1 MDSLIKELQSLR
13 DQFNDFLYYLPEA
26 LLEIDIVVP
35 HLTYMNRM
43 AHILFGYSEEDFAR
57 GSIEIPQLFAEQEFE
72 RAVALI
78 KSYVAES
85 RAQQQQYSRSGR
97 QDIYEFMMRKKDGT
111 VFPAETQTSFV
122 LDKNGVPIAMRTL
135 IRDVSERKQAEEAR
149 LRALAA
155 ETRAQTVEAL
165 NQNLQKE
172 IAERARVEKALRESE
187 DRYRKLF
194 ENHVSRADTSFAST
208 RLNAAPPI
216 RSGSHLHDT
225 GASQSE
231 SASQP
236 PPEGQI
242 SWTQTAEGLDDF
254 AGGMAHL
261 FNNLLTII
269 LGNANLALQDLPE
282 NTPLRNPI
290 EQIEAAALRAA
301 ELTNQIVAFT
311 GKARFDA
318 QPVNLSTLLIEMQPM
333 LRTLVAERV
342 KLSYALAA
350 DLPDIQADA
359 AQMQQVV
366 SNLFLNASDA
376 INGQDGEITVTT
388 GLQQTNDAV
397 PAGNQPE
404 ALPRG
409 AFVFLEIRDTGG
421 GMTEET
427 RARMFEP
434 FFSTKFTGR
443 GLGLAA
449 VRGIVRSHR
458 GIIQVASEVGRG
470 TAIKIFF
477 PTS

>member
-26 LLEIDIVVP
+26 LLEIDIVAP
-35 HLTYMNRM
+35 NLTYMNRM

-57 GSIEIPQLFAEQEFE
+57 GSIDIPQLFAEQEFA

-85 RAQQQQYSRSGR
+85 RAQQQQYLRSGR
-97 QDIYEFMMRKKDGT
+97 QDIYEFLMRKKDGT

-122 LDKNGVPIAMRTL
+122 LDKNGIPIAMRTL

-155 ETRAQTVEAL
+155 ETHAQTVEAL

-172 IAERARVEKALRESE
+172 IAERKRVEKALRESE

-194 ENHVSRADTSFAST
+194 ENHVSRPDASLAST
-208 RLNAAPPI
+208 RRNTATPLHL
-216 RSGSHLHDT
+216 RSHLHDT

-231 SASQP
+231 NESRTP
-236 PPEGQI
+236 PDGQVAW
-242 SWTQTAEGLDDF
+242 SQTAEGLDDF

-269 LGNANLALQDLPE
+269 LGNANLALQDLPA
-282 NTPLRNPI
+282 NTPLRDQI
-290 EQIEAAALRAA
+290 EQIETAALRAA

-311 GKARFDA
+311 GKARYDA
-318 QPVNLSTLLIEMQPM
+318 QPVNLSTLLSEMQPM
-333 LRTLVAERV
+333 LKNLVAERI
-342 KLSYALAA
+342 KLNYTLAA
-350 DLPDIQADA
+350 ELPDIQADA
-359 AQMQQVV
+359 TQMQQVV
-366 SNLFLNASDA
+366 SNLVLNASDA
-376 INGQDGEITVTT
+376 INGQEGEIAVAT
-388 GLQQTNDAV
+388 GLQKFSEAAQ
-397 PAGNQPE
+397 AGNPPE
-404 ALPRG
+404 ALPHG
-409 AFVFLEIRDTGG
+409 AYVFLEIRDTGA

-449 VRGIVRSHR
+449 VRGIVRSHH
-458 GIIQVASEVGRG
+458 GMIQVASELGRG
-470 TAIKIFF
+470 TAIKILF
-477 PTS
+477 PAL

>member
-26 LLEIDIVVP
+26 LLEIDIVAP

-57 GSIEIPQLFAEQEFE
+57 GSIEIPQFFAEHEFD
-72 RAVALI
+72 RAVTLI

-85 RAQQQQYSRSGR
+85 RAQQQQYLRSGR

-122 LDKNGVPIAMRTL
+122 LDKNGIPIAMRTL
-135 IRDVSERKQAEEAR
+135 IRDVSERKHAEEAR

-165 NQNLQKE
+165 NQKLQKE
-172 IAERARVEKALRESE
+172 IAERTRVEKALRESE

-194 ENHVSRADTSFAST
+194 ENHVARADTSLAST
-208 RLNAAPPI
+208 RLNAATPI
-216 RSGSHLHDT
+216 RSGTHLHNT
-225 GASQSE
+225 GASQPE
-231 SASQP
+231 SASHP
-236 PPEGQI
+236 PPDGQI
-242 SWTQTAEGLDDF
+242 SWAQTAAGLDDF

-269 LGNANLALQDLPE
+269 LGNANLALQDLPA
-282 NTPLRNPI
+282 NTPLRDQI

-318 QPVNLSTLLIEMQPM
+318 QPVNLSTLLIEMKP
-333 LRTLVAERV
+333 LLKTLVAEHI
-342 KLSYALAA
+342 KLNYVLATEV
-350 DLPDIQADA
+350 PDIQADV
-359 AQMQQVV
+359 AQMQQVF
-366 SNLFLNASDA
+366 SNLMLNASDA
-376 INGQDGEITVTT
+376 INGRDGEITVTT
-388 GLQQTNDAV
+388 GVQQRYDAAQ
-397 PAGNQPE
+397 AGNPSAA
-404 ALPRG
+404 ALPG
-409 AFVFLEIRDTGG
+409 AYVFLEIRDTGS

-427 RARMFEP
+427 RSRMFEP

-449 VRGIVRSHR
+449 VHGIVRSHR
-458 GIIQVASEVGRG
+458 GMIQVASELGRG
-470 TAIKIFF
+470 TAIKILF

>member
-26 LLEIDIVVP
+26 LLEIDIVAP
-35 HLTYMNRM
+35 NLTYMNRM
-43 AHILFGYSEEDFAR
+43 AHILFGYSEEDFGR
-57 GSIEIPQLFAEQEFE
+57 GSIDIPQLFAEQEFA

-85 RAQQQQYSRSGR
+85 RAQQQQYLRSGR
-97 QDIYEFMMRKKDGT
+97 QDIYEFLMRKKDGT

-172 IAERARVEKALRESE
+172 IAERKRVEKALRESE

-194 ENHVSRADTSFAST
+194 ENHVSRPDASLAST
-208 RLNAAPPI
+208 RRNAATPLHL
-216 RSGSHLHDT
+216 RSHLHDT

-231 SASQP
+231 SESRTP
-236 PPEGQI
+236 PDGQVA
-242 SWTQTAEGLDDF
+242 WAQTAEGLDDF

-269 LGNANLALQDLPE
+269 LGNANLALQDLPA
-282 NTPLRNPI
+282 NTPLRDQI
-290 EQIEAAALRAA
+290 EQIESAALRAA

-311 GKARFDA
+311 GKARYDA
-318 QPVNLSTLLIEMQPM
+318 QPVNLSTLLSEMQPM
-333 LRTLVAERV
+333 LKTLVAERI
-342 KLSYALAA
+342 KLDYTLAA
-350 DLPDIQADA
+350 ELPDIQADA
-359 AQMQQVV
+359 TQMQQVV
-366 SNLFLNASDA
+366 SNLVLNASDA
-376 INGQDGEITVTT
+376 INGREGEIVVTT
-388 GLQQTNDAV
+388 GLLQFNEAAQ
-397 PAGNQPE
+397 AGNPPE
-404 ALPRG
+404 ALPHD
-409 AFVFLEIRDTGG
+409 AYVFLEIRDTGA

-458 GIIQVASEVGRG
+458 GMIQVASELGRG
-470 TAIKIFF
+470 TAIKILF
-477 PTS
+477 PAL

>member
-57 GSIEIPQLFAEQEFE
+57 GSIELPQLFAEHEFD

-97 QDIYEFMMRKKDGT
+97 QDIYEFMMRKKDGS

-122 LDKNGVPIAMRTL
+122 LDKNGIPVAMRTL

-165 NQNLQKE
+165 NQKLQKE
-172 IAERARVEKALRESE
+172 IMERMRVEKALRESE

-194 ENHVSRADTSFAST
+194 ENHVARADTSLAPP
-208 RLNAAPPI
+208 RRNAEPPI
-216 RSGSHLHDT
+216 RSGSLLHDT
-225 GASQSE
+225 GASQPE
-231 SASQP
+231 SASHLP
-236 PPEGQI
+236 PDGQI
-242 SWTQTAEGLDDF
+242 SWAQTAAGLDDF

-269 LGNANLALQDLPE
+269 LGNANLALQDVPA
-282 NTPLRNPI
+282 NTPLRDQI

-318 QPVNLSTLLIEMQPM
+318 QPLNLSTLLTEMQP
-333 LRTLVAERV
+333 LLKTLVAERIT
-342 KLSYALAA
+342 LSYALRA

-359 AQMQQVV
+359 AQIQQVV
-366 SNLFLNASDA
+366 SNLLLNASDA
-376 INGQDGEITVTT
+376 INGQEGEITVTT
-388 GLQQTNDAV
+388 GLQQTNGGAQ
-397 PAGNQPE
+397 AGNQPE
-404 ALPRG
+404 ASPHE
-409 AFVFLEIRDTGG
+409 AYVFLEIRDTGS

-427 RARMFEP
+427 RGRMFEP

-458 GIIQVASEVGRG
+458 GMIQVASELGRG
-470 TAIKIFF
+470 TAIRILF
-477 PTS
+477 PAS